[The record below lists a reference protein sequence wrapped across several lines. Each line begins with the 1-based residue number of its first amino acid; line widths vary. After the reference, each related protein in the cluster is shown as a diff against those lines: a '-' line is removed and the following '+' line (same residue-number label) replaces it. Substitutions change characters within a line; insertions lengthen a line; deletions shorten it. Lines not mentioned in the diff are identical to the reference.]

1 MTTET
6 LEFSR
11 EIATEKIG
19 DAGRTMSIEATPEE
33 RDRLANR
40 FGLVSIERLSAEII
54 LTPEKGGKL
63 IRLKGTFSALIT
75 QNCVVNLEPFE
86 STIEETLE
94 RVFDPTLMEEETPGE
109 SPEGDFEFKHQDPPE
124 PAGDGIIDVGEAV
137 AEQLALEIDPF
148 PRKPGVSSGNFTTDP
163 EAAVALS
170 TENAKTGKN
179 GPFAALEDL
188 KKKLK

>member
-33 RDRLANR
+33 RERLAVR
-40 FGLVSIERLSAEII
+40 FGLISLERLIAEII

-63 IRLKGTFSALIT
+63 IRLKGAFSALIT
-75 QNCVVNLEPFE
+75 QNCVVTLEPFE
-86 STIEETLE
+86 STIEEKLE
-94 RVFDPTLMEEETPGE
+94 RVFDTTLMEEEALGE
-109 SPEGDFEFKHQDPPE
+109 SPEGGFEFKHHDPPE

-163 EAAVALS
+163 EAAAALS
-170 TENAKTGKN
+170 PENGRTGKN
-179 GPFAALEDL
+179 GPFSALEDL
-188 KKKLK
+188 KKKLR